1 MQKPGQTLR
10 STPAPVGVCQAGND
24 LPIVAPP
31 AVPAT
36 AAATALAGGEAVRAV
51 DGLVA
56 PWLERHAGLVAAG
69 GARRREHLALLT
81 TVTAAAAI
89 AAAGAV
95 PAAAT
100 AAACFSC
107 RPALRAARRLVR
119 EAL

>member
-10 STPAPVGVCQAGND
+10 STPVPVGVCQAGND

-36 AAATALAGGEAVRAV
+36 ATAATALAAGEAVRAV

-81 TVTAAAAI
+81 TVPAAAAI

-95 PAAAT
+95 AAG
-100 AAACFSC
+100 
-107 RPALRAARRLVR
+107 
-119 EAL
+119 